1 MTIRRKKGIKK
12 IFYALEDCIYMA
24 NNKVSDSIR
33 CSRPIKM
40 MFSSYGFR
48 SPIIREKYAKVI
60 KQDETLK
67 KKSCM
72 IIPFA
77 GFNTEKTYESEKG
90 GLIEFG
96 FDPSMISLLDKD
108 HIPFYVPDYIY
119 VPGGDPF
126 KLLSNINEYVLRSE
140 VRLRVLTYKSVY
152 IGVSAGAYVA
162 CPDIEYVKHLE
173 DDNVIHEDYSALGLV
188 QNSIVCH
195 SDHYS
200 YSQIKSCENVSGK
213 EVISIRDDQLVCYR
227 NGKIEYV

>member
-1 MTIRRKKGIKK
+1 MVS
-12 IFYALEDCIYMA
+12 
-24 NNKVSDSIR
+24 NKVSDSVR
-33 CSRPIKM
+33 CSRSVKM

-48 SPIIREKYAKVI
+48 SPVMREKYAKVI

-77 GFNTEKTYESEKG
+77 GFNVERTFDLEKD

-96 FDPSMISLLDKD
+96 FDPSMITVLGKE
-108 HIPFYVPDYIY
+108 HIPLYVPDYIY

-126 KLLSNINEYVLRSE
+126 KLLSKIKEYILKSE
-140 VRLRVLTYKSVY
+140 IRLRVLTYKTVY

-162 CPDIEYVKHLE
+162 CPDIEYVKQLE
-173 DDNVIHEDYSALGLV
+173 DDNVMHEDYSALGLI

-200 YSQIKSCENVSGK
+200 YAQIKSCERVSGV
-213 EVISIRDDQLVCYR
+213 EVITIHDDQLVYFQ